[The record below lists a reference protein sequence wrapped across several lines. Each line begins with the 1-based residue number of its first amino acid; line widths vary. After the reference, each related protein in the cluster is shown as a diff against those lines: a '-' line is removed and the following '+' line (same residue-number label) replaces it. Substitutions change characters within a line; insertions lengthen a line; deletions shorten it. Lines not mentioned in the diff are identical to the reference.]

1 MNPSPAASTPPS
13 QAELAAAL
21 LTIGCVKFGAFTL
34 KSGRISPIYLDLR
47 RLASYPRTLQLVAG
61 AYAPLVAPLR
71 FDHLAAVPYA
81 GMPIGTA
88 LSLTLGV
95 SMIYPRR
102 EVKDHGTKVAVEGVF
117 TAGQTAVLV
126 DDVATSGA
134 STLDGLD
141 KLRAAGLRVT
151 DVVVLINREQGAE
164 PALAAAGC
172 HLHAVTTLR
181 ALLAHWQAAGAVTA
195 EQVAQILS
203 PASQTAP

>member
-1 MNPSPAASTPPS
+1 MNQSPASSTPPS
-13 QAELAAAL
+13 EAELAAAL
-21 LTIGCVKFGAFTL
+21 LQAGCVKFGAFTL
-34 KSGRISPIYLDLR
+34 KSGRVSPIYLDLR
-47 RLASYPRTLQLVAG
+47 RLASFPRTLQAVAA
-61 AYAPLVAPLR
+61 AYAPLFAPLL

-81 GMPIGTA
+81 GLPIGTA

-117 TAGQTAVLV
+117 EAGQTAVLV

-134 STLDGLD
+134 STLDGLE
-141 KLRAAGLRVT
+141 KLRAVGLQVR

-164 PALAAAGC
+164 AALAAAGC
-172 HLHAVTTLR
+172 RLHAVTTLR

-195 EQVAQILS
+195 EQVTQILS
-203 PASQTAP
+203 PDA

>member
-1 MNPSPAASTPPS
+1 MNQMPLYTTPPS
-13 QAELAAAL
+13 EGELAAAL
-21 LTIGCVKFGAFTL
+21 LQAGCVKFGAFTL
-34 KSGRISPIYLDLR
+34 KSGRVSPIYLDLR
-47 RLASYPRTLQLVAG
+47 RLASFPRTLQLVAA
-61 AYAPLVAPLR
+61 AYAPLFAPLL

-117 TAGQTAVLV
+117 EAGQTAVLI

-134 STLDGLD
+134 STLDGLS
-141 KLRAAGLRVT
+141 KLQAVGLQVR

-164 PALAAAGC
+164 AALTAAGC
-172 HLHAVTTLR
+172 RLHAVTTLR
-181 ALLAHWQAAGAVTA
+181 ALLAHWAAAGAVSA
-195 EQVAQILS
+195 EQVAAILS
-203 PASQTAP
+203 PDA